1 MKHLF
6 LISIIILTSI
16 FGLAQTNDL
25 VVFSEK
31 GEEFTLY
38 VNSVKQND
46 NPLANV
52 KVKDINGENF
62 IVRIKF
68 DTNTIPEITQNFWTE
83 SKNVMI
89 SAVIVQN
96 KKGKYVLRYMGESP
110 KSDNESSVKE
120 GPYISNKVQ
129 TENEPEVQESSNSN
143 VVITMDVK
151 GNSES
156 SNDNNKGETV
166 ALNMNVNVDGES
178 MNVTAKIDNDNVTY
192 NETTTTVVTTT
203 NFNSNTVEN
212 EDNTV
217 SNTETYSRCTYA
229 MSIDD
234 FNDAKSSITS
244 KSFEDTK
251 LTTAKQICKNSCM
264 TADQIRDINKL
275 FSFEE
280 TRIDFAKYAYDYVF
294 DSSKYYKVND
304 SFSFESSIEQLN
316 EYIESK

>member
-1 MKHLF
+1 MKYLF
-6 LISIIILTSI
+6 LLSLILLTSI
-16 FGLAQTNDL
+16 IGFAQTNDL

-31 GEEFTLY
+31 GEEFTLF
-38 VNSVKQND
+38 VNSVKQNE

-52 KVKDINGENF
+52 KVKDINGANF
-62 IVRIKF
+62 MVRIKF
-68 DTNTIPEITQNFWTE
+68 ETNTIPEITQNFWTE

-120 GPYISNKVQ
+120 GSYISNTVQ
-129 TENEPEVQESSNSN
+129 IESEPEVQESSNSN
-143 VVITMDVK
+143 VVISMDVNR
-151 GNSES
+151 NSEPTK
-156 SNDNNKGETV
+156 NNNGETV
-166 ALNMNVNVDGES
+166 ALNMNMNIDGES

-203 NFNSNTVEN
+203 STTTNFNSNTVEN
-212 EDNTV
+212 KDNTV
-217 SNTETYSRCTYA
+217 SNTETYSRCSYA
-229 MSIDD
+229 MSVDD

-251 LTTAKQICKNSCM
+251 LTTAKQICKNACM

-275 FSFEE
+275 FSFE
-280 TRIDFAKYAYDYVF
+280 
-294 DSSKYYKVND
+294 
-304 SFSFESSIEQLN
+304 SSIEQLN